1 MKHWDALALV
11 ANGEEQK
18 AEAPVARRTG
28 GWRGRHQAGASTKL
42 FSDSQEGNIEPAW
55 GGRGAGRAR
64 HRVKFT

>member
-18 AEAPVARRTG
+18 AEAPATRRTG
-28 GWRGRHQAGASTKL
+28 GCRGRHQAGASTKL
-42 FSDSQEGNIEPAW
+42 FSDSQEGNIESAW

-64 HRVKFT
+64 HRVKST